1 MTRCMFLILAA
12 AVSATAADGVIR
24 RLVWQVETSD
34 PVERHWALTYGE
46 TVDFEVQYLDHRRPM
61 DLAGG
66 SVVLHARTN
75 GMDTGLSYQATG
87 SVMSA
92 QGWATVR
99 VAVDDLLPAGLTA
112 ASYRI
117 AVTKGGSTNLLAA
130 AGTFRLTGS
139 GAGLAG
145 AALPTPVAMEIRA
158 EMAAATNQVMA
169 LLGPRITTLESGT
182 NNWSAAFS
190 WGPHFAAGYLVP
202 ADISGLATTQQV
214 AQAVSP
220 LGPRIAALEGGTNAW
235 QTAYSWG
242 DHALAGYLTNETDAI
257 ALAVMATNRTTVVF
271 NPTNSNEF
279 TDGAMRVW
287 RISTVTN
294 TFIGWSVAIE
304 TPISICG
311 EIIQPS
317 TNQWPGIPY
326 PLWTDSAL
334 SFTQFITNY
343 PAGSTQPMVVWYY
356 YRTGSASP
364 HEVHFSSPA
373 EESSASWYTNYQSAS
388 ATNSV
393 RVLFGRDDLSPTWS
407 DPVYMVYGTN
417 TTVSVVTS
425 QVATVAWES
434 DLAVFA
440 TTQQVADAVA
450 PLATAE
456 QAAAIVHNATN
467 ALVQTYLLGSNAWMI
482 VSNDVL
488 RIWQISPTNS
498 LQTNLLWQSG
508 DAFPPAAT
516 QTLWSAVLQLTQD
529 LDAKGGRAWGNYAP
543 DGSDNPDPAYMTF
556 LNAPAAV
563 FASGAQWSTYGTYAV
578 LTATGTVAFAS
589 GGDGQFRI
597 GPNSTNWFGYVQGGS
612 VTVGA
617 VPDSLAVTGGGET
630 GGYAEIVYAYSGGDF
645 PALWFTPSLSL
656 DFTEVSGAV
665 WVDNL
670 DGTATATAPAESAGG
685 FWFATTTVTLD
696 NYFKSTMPARLDGGV
711 VGSTNALPVVY
722 DSVITISAGG
732 KNYRIPAQE
741 IE

>member
-1 MTRCMFLILAA
+1 MKKRMMMFQLMALM
-12 AVSATAADGVIR
+12 SAGPAPAADGVIR

-34 PVERHWALTYGE
+34 PVGRNWALTYGE

-61 DLAGG
+61 DLTGG

-92 QGWATVR
+92 QQGWATVR
-99 VAVDDLLPAGLTA
+99 VAVDALLPAGLTA

-182 NNWSAAFS
+182 NNWSAAFA

-214 AQAVSP
+214 AQAAGAKLDAASPEAALRAEWMATVPGYDDIGHLRIYDAASEESVYIGPYGFGQWRGDDPFYYPHGVDRFVSWADVAVQADIAAASNNLAGIIGALVAADIGALPAQSPEAQLRADWVATVPGYEDVGHLKIYDPLNYYENALFLGP
-220 LGPRIAALEGGTNAW
+220 LGFG
-235 QTAYSWG
+235 Q
-242 DHALAGYLTNETDAI
+242 
-257 ALAVMATNRTTVVF
+257 
-271 NPTNSNEF
+271 F
-279 TDGAMRVW
+279 THED
-287 RISTVTN
+287 
-294 TFIGWSVAIE
+294 
-304 TPISICG
+304 P
-311 EIIQPS
+311 
-317 TNQWPGIPY
+317 
-326 PLWTDSAL
+326 
-334 SFTQFITNY
+334 NY
-343 PAGSTQPMVVWYY
+343 PAGID
-356 YRTGSASP
+356 R
-364 HEVHFSSPA
+364 F
-373 EESSASWYTNYQSAS
+373 
-388 ATNSV
+388 
-393 RVLFGRDDLSPTWS
+393 VLWSDLSTLP
-407 DPVYMVYGTN
+407 DI
-417 TTVSVVTS
+417 
-425 QVATVAWES
+425 A
-434 DLAVFA
+434 L
-440 TTQQVADAVA
+440 
-450 PLATAE
+450 
-456 QAAAIVHNATN
+456 ATN
-467 ALVQTYLLGSNAWMI
+467 AIVQSYLLGSNAWMI

-516 QTLWSAVLQLTQD
+516 QTLWTAILQLTQD
-529 LDAKGGRAWGNYAP
+529 VDGKAPAAWGQYAP
-543 DGSDNPDPAYMTF
+543 DGSANPDPAYMTF

-597 GPNSTNWFGYVQGGS
+597 GPNSTNWFGYSQGGS

-617 VPDSLAVTGGGET
+617 VPDSLAVTGGGQT
-630 GGYAEIVYAYSGGDF
+630 GGYAEIVYPYAGGDF
-645 PALWFTPSLSL
+645 PALWFTPSLAL
-656 DFTEVSGAV
+656 DFTEVIGAV
-665 WVDNL
+665 WIDNL
-670 DGTATATAPAESAGG
+670 DGTATATAPAESSAG
-685 FWFATTTVTLD
+685 FWYATTDVTTD
-696 NYFKSTMPARLDGGV
+696 NYFVSTMPARLDGGV

-722 DSVITISAGG
+722 DSVITVTSGG
-732 KNYRIPAQE
+732 KTYRIPAQE
-741 IE
+741 VE

>member
-1 MTRCMFLILAA
+1 MKKRMMMFQLMALM
-12 AVSATAADGVIR
+12 SAGPAPAADGVIR

-61 DLAGG
+61 DLTGG

-169 LLGPRITTLESGT
+169 LLGPRITTLEAGT
-182 NNWSAAFS
+182 NEWSAAFA
-190 WGPHFAAGYLVP
+190 WGPHFAAGYLLP
-202 ADISGLATTQQV
+202 ADITGLATTQQV
-214 AQAVSP
+214 AAAVSP

-235 QTAYSWG
+235 QTAYGWG
-242 DHALAGYLTNETDAI
+242 DHALAGYLLPADI
-257 ALAVMATNRTTVVF
+257 AGL
-271 NPTNSNEF
+271 
-279 TDGAMRVW
+279 
-287 RISTVTN
+287 
-294 TFIGWSVAIE
+294 
-304 TPISICG
+304 
-311 EIIQPS
+311 
-317 TNQWPGIPY
+317 
-326 PLWTDSAL
+326 
-334 SFTQFITNY
+334 
-343 PAGSTQPMVVWYY
+343 
-356 YRTGSASP
+356 
-364 HEVHFSSPA
+364 
-373 EESSASWYTNYQSAS
+373 
-388 ATNSV
+388 
-393 RVLFGRDDLSPTWS
+393 
-407 DPVYMVYGTN
+407 
-417 TTVSVVTS
+417 
-425 QVATVAWES
+425 
-434 DLAVFA
+434 A
-440 TTQQVADAVA
+440 TTQQVAEAVA
-450 PLATAE
+450 AIPVPDLSGLVPYTGATADLDLGDNDLIVGGHLE
-456 QAAAIVHNATN
+456 VDGRINLLGSGRYIDGLALISDWSSTRAASAISVSSRLGGYIPKASEIPGSASQAYWQLMDHDGMSGLAVGQVGEGEAVLFPRGVHFASDGAALWRGAEHYPVPDGPSSPLSTLADVALATN
-467 ALVQTYLLGSNAWMI
+467 ALVQSYLLGSNAWMI

-488 RIWQISPTNS
+488 RIWQLSPTNS

-508 DAFPPAAT
+508 DAFPAAAT
-516 QTLWSAVLQLTQD
+516 QTLWTAILQLTQD
-529 LDAKGGRAWGNYAP
+529 LDAKGDRAWGNYAP

-556 LNAPAAV
+556 LNAPATV
-563 FASGAQWSTYGTYAV
+563 YASGAQWSTYGTYAV

-597 GPNSTNWFGYVQGGS
+597 GPNSTNWFGYIQGGS

-617 VPDSLAVTGGGET
+617 VPDSLTVTGGGQT
-630 GGYAEIVYAYSGGDF
+630 GGYAEIVYPYSGGDF
-645 PALWFTPSLSL
+645 PALWFTPSLAL
-656 DFTEVSGAV
+656 DFTEVGGAV
-665 WVDNL
+665 WIDNL
-670 DGTATATAPAESAGG
+670 DGTATATAPAESAAG
-685 FWFATTTVTLD
+685 FWYATTTSVID
-696 NYFKSTMPARLDGGV
+696 NYFTSTMPARLDGGI
-711 VGSTNALPVVY
+711 VGATNALPVVY

-741 IE
+741 VLP